1 VQLIVTELG
10 FYRRNIQVAQMG
22 EGAEFC
28 SAKTNRFMF
37 YLIVLLV
44 G

>member
-10 FYRRNIQVAQMG
+10 FYQRNKKVAQMG

-28 SAKTNRFMF
+28 SAKSNRFMF
-37 YLIVLLV
+37 YLIILSV

>member
-10 FYRRNIQVAQMG
+10 FYQRNVKVAQIG
-22 EGAEFC
+22 EGTEFC

-37 YLIVLLV
+37 YLTILSV